1 LCICYVPFFC
11 TNVNLLFALSYLKEN
26 SVVIQLKGSCM
37 KIDLIPQSLSFVLG
51 ASTNLI
57 LYKLLPPPSNSQ
69 LKLLA
74 ISTSN
79 ISLGIAHSRYKKN
92 PLGYSYALGSFT
104 SSIFQSFKTSRA
116 KQQELDTYSA
126 HVNIAL
132 NRAYSEWERFV
143 TEPSYGGDWQRID
156 DYIRGLEG
164 LYRTS
169 ANRYTHDNQFSWC
182 GAFVA
187 FAWGP
192 QVRLD
197 VRKKMASCSS
207 MYDAW
212 ANTPRYIA
220 DKIPQPGDIV
230 TVFPNDT
237 DRSHIPGTHLFLA
250 ATAPDENGD
259 FQSFEGNT
267 IGLGPNN
274 TKIEG
279 VAYRTRNINRI
290 ANVYRLLPED
300 FEDFYSV

>member
-1 LCICYVPFFC
+1 MSTKAIPHGI
-11 TNVNLLFALSYLKEN
+11 
-26 SVVIQLKGSCM
+26 SVI
-37 KIDLIPQSLSFVLG
+37 LG
-51 ASTNLI
+51 IGTNLI
-57 LYKLLPPPSNSQ
+57 LEKVLPPKTSSK
-69 LKLLA
+69 LKICA
-74 ISTSN
+74 VGITN
-79 ISLGIAHSRYKKN
+79 ASLGAYSSKSLN
-92 PLGYSYALGSFT
+92 TSLGYSYACGALLA
-104 SSIFQSFKTSRA
+104 SIVQLIKLPKARLFFERG
-116 KQQELDTYSA
+116 QEVSAYEA
-126 HVNIAL
+126 HVNLAL
-132 NRAYSEWERFV
+132 ERAYAEWLRNV

-156 DYIRGLEG
+156 DYIRGPEG

-169 ANRYTHDNQFSWC
+169 TNPYTHDNQFSWC

-197 VRKKMASCSS
+197 IRKKMASCTS
-207 MYDAW
+207 MYQAW
-212 ANTPRYIA
+212 ADTPRYIA

-250 ATAPDENGD
+250 ATSPDENGD

-274 TKIEG
+274 SKIEG